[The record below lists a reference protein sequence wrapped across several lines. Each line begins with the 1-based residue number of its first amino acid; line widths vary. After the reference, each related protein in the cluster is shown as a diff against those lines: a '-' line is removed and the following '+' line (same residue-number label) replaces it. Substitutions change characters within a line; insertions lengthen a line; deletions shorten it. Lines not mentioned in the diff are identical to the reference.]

1 MEHFYSLTPE
11 RLLDSVEKAIDSA
24 RTGIRA
30 TGRCLA
36 LNSME
41 NRVYDIELEDE
52 SHVVTKF
59 YRPGRWTREAIL
71 DEHTF
76 IAELAENEVPA
87 VTPLKLSNGSTLAQT
102 NDEIFFAVFPK
113 VRGRILQELDDH
125 QLAQIGRLL
134 GRLHNIGAR
143 APAPHRLKLTSE
155 TYGVKSLETIEKSG
169 LLHAAAADRYKQ
181 VVTEIINHVTPLFE
195 KVPFIRVHG
204 DCHLGNVLWHVPQ
217 GQTQHSQA
225 FFLDFD
231 DMVTAP
237 SVQDV
242 WMVVRGRGEDADRS
256 RDVLIAGY
264 EQMREFDRSQ
274 LRLVEPLRALRII
287 HYAAWIARRWEDPT
301 FKNAFPDFGTQK
313 YWFEETQTLSE
324 QLDFI
329 KTISPQ
335 SSSF

>member
-11 RLLDSVEKAIDSA
+11 RLLDAVEKALDSA

-41 NRVYDIELEDE
+41 NRVYDIELDDE

-71 DEHTF
+71 DEHRF

-87 VTPLKLSNGSTLAQT
+87 VTPLLLANGTTLAQT
-102 NDEIFFAVFPK
+102 DDEIFFAVFPK
-113 VRGRILQELDDH
+113 VRGRILQELDDF
-125 QLAQIGRLL
+125 QLSQIGRLL
-134 GRLHNIGAR
+134 GRLHNIGGRSQAEN
-143 APAPHRLKLTSE
+143 RLKLTPE
-155 TYGVKSLETIEKSG
+155 TYGLRSLETIEKSG
-169 LLHAAAADRYKQ
+169 LLHPAASDRYRQLVTQ
-181 VVTEIINHVTPLFE
+181 VIEQVTPLFE
-195 KVPFIRVHG
+195 GVAFHRVHG

-237 SVQDV
+237 AVQDI

-256 RDVLIAGY
+256 RDVLISGY
-264 EQMREFDRSQ
+264 EQMRKFDRSQ
-274 LRLVEPLRALRII
+274 LALVEPLRTLRII
-287 HYAAWIARRWEDPT
+287 HYAAWITRRWEDPT
-301 FKNAFPDFGTQK
+301 FKNAFPEFGTQK
-313 YWFEETQTLSE
+313 YWFEELQTLEE
-324 QLDFI
+324 QLEIIRSAPRF
-329 KTISPQ
+329 
-335 SSSF
+335 